1 MIPKALES
9 IVIRMVKNQLKKHL
23 PKIGDLIPPNLTE
36 RIKVLEKKVDLIQE
50 DMREMAKV
58 SNNQLNES
66 METLAKLLKDS

>member
-23 PKIGDLIPPNLTE
+23 PKIGDLIPPNLKE
-36 RIKVLEKKVDLIQE
+36 RIEVLEKKIDLIQE

-58 SNNQLNES
+58 SNNQLNNA
-66 METLAKLLKDS
+66 MEKLAKLLK

>member
-23 PKIGDLIPPNLTE
+23 PKIGDLIPPNLKE
-36 RIKVLEKKVDLIQE
+36 RIEVLEKKIDLIQE

-66 METLAKLLKDS
+66 MEKLVKLLKE